1 MSAKFKPLIAMP
13 DGWKDTQP
21 STMEERFVWLGLF
34 MQLPDATNGHDRV
47 MHVYASH
54 YNAEHGHYALLAET
68 VCRKARVSDKV
79 RRQAINLAKAAGMF
93 WDEHRGGRSS
103 VYGLRWPQ
111 PANPAATPDT
121 ASAPPPGHSV
131 LPTPGHGVR
140 PSPDTV
146 SSPPRRRRP
155 PTPDKASGHYIEILQ
170 EGVTESALQ
179 EEDLSFTA
187 GEVAS
192 LPSPADTSLNP
203 GEEADQFPAGNPDT
217 PPAAPEADSL
227 FRRLM
232 DAPPVEPLPSGIAV
246 RSLALSANSP
256 AEAATR
262 SAALADAR
270 AIVAS
275 MPGAQRIASA
285 RQAAAALGVSDIDPD
300 DTDQLAECVALR
312 IVRNAT

>member
-121 ASAPPPGHSV
+121 ASAPPPDKASAPPRTQCPP
-131 LPTPGHGVR
+131 LPGEGVR
-140 PSPDTV
+140 PP
-146 SSPPRRRRP
+146 
-155 PTPDKASGHYIEILQ
+155 PDKASGHYIEILQ

-246 RSLALSANSP
+246 RSLAPSANLP
-256 AEAATR
+256 AETATH

-285 RQAAAALGVSDIDPD
+285 RQAAEALGLSDIDPD
-300 DTDQLAECVALR
+300 DTDRLAEYVALR
-312 IVRNAT
+312 IVRNVA